1 MSSIKPWKEL
11 TFTDDYMFKKVMEA
25 ADICTESLNAFLSWN
40 IERITYFEE
49 EKPLQAFYD
58 SKGVRLDV
66 YIHDEAERI
75 YDVEMQVRKMREKIG
90 IDVMESLAKRCR
102 FYLGQLDADF
112 LRKGSLYSD
121 LRPTIIIFFCPFP
134 LFDGKHSA
142 YPFHH
147 LCTKNPSIV
156 LPDDAEIL
164 LITSKGDRA
173 GLSKTACALLDY
185 MDGIVSDHPLIQKI
199 EERIHTV
206 KQSEQEE
213 RDYMTFEMRIR
224 EERADAK
231 AEGRAEGKAEG
242 MAEGTAKGIA
252 EKAFRTICNQLKRHV
267 PYQDIASDNE
277 VSVDEVI
284 RIAKESH
291 LAY

>member
-1 MSSIKPWKEL
+1 M
-11 TFTDDYMFKKVMEA
+11 
-25 ADICTESLNAFLSWN
+25 
-40 IERITYFEE
+40 
-49 EKPLQAFYD
+49 
-58 SKGVRLDV
+58 
-66 YIHDEAERI
+66 
-75 YDVEMQVRKMREKIG
+75 
-90 IDVMESLAKRCR
+90 
-102 FYLGQLDADF
+102 
-112 LRKGSLYSD
+112 
-121 LRPTIIIFFCPFP
+121 
-134 LFDGKHSA
+134 FDGKHSV

-147 LCTKNPSIV
+147 LCTKDPSIV

-231 AEGRAEGKAEG
+231 AEGKVE
-242 MAEGTAKGIA
+242 GIA
-252 EKAFRTICNQLKRHV
+252 EKAFRTICNQLRRHV
-267 PYQDIASDNE
+267 PYQDTASDNE
-277 VSVDEVI
+277 VSIDEVI

>member
-1 MSSIKPWKEL
+1 MPSIKPWQEL

-75 YDVEMQVRKMREKIG
+75 YDVEMQVRKIREKTG
-90 IDVMESLAKRCR
+90 IDAMESLAKRCR

-112 LRKGSLYSD
+112 LRKGALYSD

-134 LFDGKHSA
+134 LFDGKRSV
-142 YPFHH
+142 YPFRH
-147 LCTKNPSIV
+147 LCTKDPSII
-156 LPDDAEIL
+156 LPDDAEAL
-164 LITSKGDRA
+164 LITSKGDRR
-173 GLSKTACALLDY
+173 GLSETACALLDY
-185 MDGIVSDHPLIQKI
+185 MDGIVSDHPLVQKI

-206 KQSEQEE
+206 KKNEQEE

-224 EERADAK
+224 EERADAR

-242 MAEGTAKGIA
+242 KAEGIA

-267 PYQDIASDNE
+267 PYQDIAFDNE

>member
-11 TFTDDYMFKKVMEA
+11 TFTDDYMFKKAMEA
-25 ADICTESLNAFLSWN
+25 ADICTESLNAFLSWD
-40 IERITYFEE
+40 IKRITYFEE

-66 YIHDEAERI
+66 YIHDEVERI
-75 YDVEMQVRKMREKIG
+75 YDVEMQVRKIHEKTGVNPMI
-90 IDVMESLAKRCR
+90 SLAKRSR
-102 FYLGQLDADF
+102 FYLGQLDVEF
-112 LRKGSLYSD
+112 LAKGSLYSD
-121 LRPTIIIFFCPFP
+121 LRPTIILFFCPFP
-134 LFDGKHSA
+134 LFDKKRAIYAFRHT
-142 YPFHH
+142 
-147 LCTKNPSIV
+147 CTADSSLI
-156 LPDDAEIL
+156 LPDESEFIF
-164 LITSKGDRA
+164 ISSKGNRT
-173 GLSKTACALLDY
+173 GLSETACALLDY
-185 MDGIVSDHPLIQKI
+185 MDGIVSNHPLVQKI

-206 KQSEQEE
+206 KQNEQEE

-231 AEGRAEGKAEG
+231 AEGKVE
-242 MAEGTAKGIA
+242 GIA
-252 EKAFRTICNQLKRHV
+252 EKAFRTICNQLRRHV

-277 VSVDEVI
+277 VSIDEVI

>member
-134 LFDGKHSA
+134 LFAGK
-142 YPFHH
+142 Y
-147 LCTKNPSIV
+147 
-156 LPDDAEIL
+156 
-164 LITSKGDRA
+164 
-173 GLSKTACALLDY
+173 
-185 MDGIVSDHPLIQKI
+185 
-199 EERIHTV
+199 
-206 KQSEQEE
+206 
-213 RDYMTFEMRIR
+213 
-224 EERADAK
+224 
-231 AEGRAEGKAEG
+231 
-242 MAEGTAKGIA
+242 
-252 EKAFRTICNQLKRHV
+252 
-267 PYQDIASDNE
+267 
-277 VSVDEVI
+277 SV
-284 RIAKESH
+284 
-291 LAY
+291 

>member
-90 IDVMESLAKRCR
+90 VDVMASLAKRCR

-134 LFDGKHSA
+134 LFDGKHSV

-147 LCTKNPSIV
+147 LCTKDPSIV
-156 LPDDAEIL
+156 LPDDAEIRECKIVCVKGL
-164 LITSKGDRA
+164 YKSTS
-173 GLSKTACALLDY
+173 
-185 MDGIVSDHPLIQKI
+185 V
-199 EERIHTV
+199 
-206 KQSEQEE
+206 
-213 RDYMTFEMRIR
+213 
-224 EERADAK
+224 
-231 AEGRAEGKAEG
+231 
-242 MAEGTAKGIA
+242 
-252 EKAFRTICNQLKRHV
+252 
-267 PYQDIASDNE
+267 
-277 VSVDEVI
+277 
-284 RIAKESH
+284 

>member
-25 ADICTESLNAFLSWN
+25 ADICTESLNAFLSWD
-40 IERITYFEE
+40 IKRITYFEE

-66 YIHDEAERI
+66 YIHDEVDRI

-90 IDVMESLAKRCR
+90 IDAMESLAKRCR

-112 LRKGSLYSD
+112 LRNGSLYSD

-134 LFDGKHSA
+134 LFDGKRSIYSFRHI
-142 YPFHH
+142 
-147 LCTKNPSIV
+147 CTEDPSIV

-164 LITSKGDRA
+164 LITSKGDRK
-173 GLSKTACALLDY
+173 GLSETACALLDY
-185 MDGIVSDHPLIQKI
+185 MDGIVSNHPLVQKI
-199 EERIHTV
+199 EGRIHTV
-206 KQSEQEE
+206 KKNEQEE
-213 RDYMTFEMRIR
+213 RDYMTYELRIR
-224 EERADAK
+224 EERADAR
-231 AEGRAEGKAEG
+231 AEGKSEGKAEG
-242 MAEGTAKGIA
+242 MA

-277 VSVDEVI
+277 VSIDEVI

-291 LAY
+291 LTY

>member
-25 ADICTESLNAFLSWN
+25 ADICTESLNAFLSWD
-40 IERITYFEE
+40 IKRITYFEE

-66 YIHDEAERI
+66 EF
-75 YDVEMQVRKMREKIG
+75 
-90 IDVMESLAKRCR
+90 LA
-102 FYLGQLDADF
+102 
-112 LRKGSLYSD
+112 KGSLYSD
-121 LRPTIIIFFCPFP
+121 LRPTIILFFCPFS
-134 LFDGKHSA
+134 LFDKKRAIYAFRHT
-142 YPFHH
+142 
-147 LCTKNPSIV
+147 CTADSSLI
-156 LPDDAEIL
+156 LPDESEFIF
-164 LITSKGDRA
+164 ISSKGNRT
-173 GLSKTACALLDY
+173 GLSETACALLDY
-185 MDGIVSDHPLIQKI
+185 MDGIVSNHPLVQKI

-206 KQSEQEE
+206 KQNEQEE

-231 AEGRAEGKAEG
+231 AEGKVE
-242 MAEGTAKGIA
+242 GIA
-252 EKAFRTICNQLKRHV
+252 EKAFRTICNQLRRHV

-277 VSVDEVI
+277 VSIDEVI